1 MIYVA
6 PQSWFL
12 IYWIWKV
19 PTFFQIIWISIKYVV
34 NPRFTSS
41 FSTSYRKNCSISIM
55 YLNPFSVRCVLAMF
69 VLNGLQ
75 KFRASICHKYG
86 TKTARWHL
94 IITCSQFH
102 IMFYA
107 SRPLPNI
114 FALAI
119 TMYAMAFWLRGQHG
133 RFVMCSAFAIL
144 VFRGELA
151 LLLGICLLINLDRY
165 GILSH
170 LPTVIGK

>member
-19 PTFFQIIWISIKYVV
+19 PTFFQIIWISIKYAV

>member
-1 MIYVA
+1 
-6 PQSWFL
+6 
-12 IYWIWKV
+12 
-19 PTFFQIIWISIKYVV
+19 
-34 NPRFTSS
+34 
-41 FSTSYRKNCSISIM
+41 M

-86 TKTARWHL
+86 AKTARWHL

-114 FALAI
+114 FALAV

-151 LLLGICLLINLDRY
+151 VLLGIFLLINLDRY
-165 GILSH
+165 GIFSH
-170 LPTVIGK
+170 LPTVIGKYKY

>member
-1 MIYVA
+1 
-6 PQSWFL
+6 
-12 IYWIWKV
+12 
-19 PTFFQIIWISIKYVV
+19 
-34 NPRFTSS
+34 
-41 FSTSYRKNCSISIM
+41 
-55 YLNPFSVRCVLAMF
+55 MF

-75 KFRASICHKYG
+75 KFRESVCHKYG
-86 TKTARWHL
+86 PKTARWHL
-94 IITCSQFH
+94 IITSSQFH

-114 FALAI
+114 FALAV

-151 LLLGICLLINLDRY
+151 ILLGIFLLINLDRY
-165 GILSH
+165 GIFSH
-170 LPTVIGK
+170 LPTVIGKYELVMLMYIFG